1 MEDAMEEEVC
11 ELVIGIGAGLDESRS
26 SMKGPIDYF
35 YVCWI
40 LLSTYISKI
49 TFYHHFYLPT
59 FHPHIPPPR
68 AIKSASVMRRDHI
81 FRMNQKLFLPRV
93 VIGVLTFLM
102 KRVRTRAFKSFLD
115 IYKEGFQ
122 EIPNSI
128 TCTGRRLKSGCW
140 RS

>member
-26 SMKGPIDYF
+26 SVKGPIDYF

-49 TFYHHFYLPT
+49 TFYHHFYLP
-59 FHPHIPPPR
+59 PSLLNRPR